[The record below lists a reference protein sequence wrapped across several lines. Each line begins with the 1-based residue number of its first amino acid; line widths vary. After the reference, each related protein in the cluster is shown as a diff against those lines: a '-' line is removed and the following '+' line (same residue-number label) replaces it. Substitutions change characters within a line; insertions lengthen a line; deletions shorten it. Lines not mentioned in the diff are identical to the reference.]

1 VKEKSSSG
9 DLVSQI
15 DAEAERAIVDGL
27 TAARPHDAILGEEGT
42 DRAGTT
48 GVRWLVDPLDG
59 TANYVTG
66 YPAYAVSIGVEV
78 DGEPAVGVIADSVR
92 GILYSAHRG
101 GGATRDDRPIRPSER
116 TDLRA
121 CLIATGFGYSV
132 QERRAQAEIVRHVLP
147 RVADIRRSGSAALD
161 LAAVAAGSVDGFYE
175 VQLAPWDVAAGRV
188 IALEAGA
195 RVELLPVEGTD
206 HAATIA
212 APPQLFDELRLHR
225 PQLMLLDIMMPVMD
239 GWSVLEALQ
248 SLPAEDR
255 PRVIVVSARASMR
268 DRAKAVEL
276 GADAFVSKPFNV
288 DDLLGVLHSL
298 AEAS

>member
-1 VKEKSSSG
+1 MKEKSSSG

-15 DAEAERAIVDGL
+15 DAEAERAIVDGI

-48 GVRWLVDPLDG
+48 GVRWIVDPLDG

-92 GILYSAHRG
+92 GMMYSAHFG
-101 GGATRDDRPIRPSER
+101 GGATCDDRPIRPSER

-132 QERRAQAEIVRHVLP
+132 QERLAQGEIVRHVLP
-147 RVADIRRSGSAALD
+147 RVADIRRSGSAAFD

-195 RVELLPVEGTD
+195 RVELLPVAGTED
-206 HAATIA
+206 AATIA
-212 APPQLFDELRLHR
+212 APPQLFDELLS
-225 PQLMLLDIMMPVMD
+225 LLRAA
-239 GWSVLEALQ
+239 GLQ
-248 SLPAEDR
+248 VE
-255 PRVIVVSARASMR
+255 RA
-268 DRAKAVEL
+268 A
-276 GADAFVSKPFNV
+276 G
-288 DDLLGVLHSL
+288 
-298 AEAS
+298 

>member
-1 VKEKSSSG
+1 MKEKSSSG

-48 GVRWLVDPLDG
+48 GVRWIVDPLDG

-78 DGEPAVGVIADSVR
+78 AGEPAVGVIADSVR

-147 RVADIRRSGSAALD
+147 RVADIRRSGSAAFD
-161 LAAVAAGSVDGFYE
+161 LAAVAAGIVDGFYE

-212 APPQLFDELRLHR
+212 APPQLFDELLS
-225 PQLMLLDIMMPVMD
+225 LLRAAGLQVERAD
-239 GWSVLEALQ
+239 G
-248 SLPAEDR
+248 
-255 PRVIVVSARASMR
+255 
-268 DRAKAVEL
+268 
-276 GADAFVSKPFNV
+276 
-288 DDLLGVLHSL
+288 
-298 AEAS
+298 